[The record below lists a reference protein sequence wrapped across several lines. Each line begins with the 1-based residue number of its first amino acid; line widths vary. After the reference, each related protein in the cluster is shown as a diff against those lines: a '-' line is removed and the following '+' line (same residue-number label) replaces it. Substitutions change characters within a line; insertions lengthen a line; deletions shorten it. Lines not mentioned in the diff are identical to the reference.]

1 MIFITNWRTLIF
13 VFFVIYSCNNN
24 PTKIAWESKVSN
36 ARNILVDTIVDS
48 NLSLDQALTGLKKVP
63 DDVLSTLIIIDVNY
77 YGYDDKLHKGQLV
90 CHNKVAKDLN
100 EIFNIIE
107 ESRFPINSV
116 IPISKFN
123 WDDFE
128 SMENNNTSCFNYR
141 NIAHSNR
148 LSQHAFGLAIDINP
162 CQNPHIQK
170 SNISPKNAE
179 YIHKNMGT
187 ILAKDFIVKEF
198 NQRGWKWGGHWQY
211 SKDYQ
216 HFYKY
221 YPQK

>member
-1 MIFITNWRTLIF
+1 MIFVTDWRILIG
-13 VFFVIYSCNNN
+13 VFFVISSCNNN
-24 PTKIAWESKVSN
+24 PTNIAWESKVSI
-36 ARNILVDTIVDS
+36 AKNILVDTIVDS

-141 NIAHSNR
+141 YISHSNR
-148 LSQHAFGLAIDINP
+148 LSQHALGLAIDINP
-162 CQNPHIQK
+162 CQNPHKKK

-179 YIHKNMGT
+179 YNPKNLGT
-187 ILAKDFIVKEF
+187 ILGEDFIVKEF
-198 NQRGWKWGGHWQY
+198 TQRGWKWGGHWQY

-216 HFYKY
+216 HFYKKHS
-221 YPQK
+221 QK